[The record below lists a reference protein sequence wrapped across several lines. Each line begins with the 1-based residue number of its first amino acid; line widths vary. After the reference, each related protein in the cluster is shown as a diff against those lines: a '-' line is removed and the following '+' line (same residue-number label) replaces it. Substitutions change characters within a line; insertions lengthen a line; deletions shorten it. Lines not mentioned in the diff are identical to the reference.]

1 MSEKKKPI
9 KRHPALQQFSREHHF
24 GLLLCWKIR
33 EGFRREIEAERMK
46 KYTDWFF
53 QTHLKPH
60 FEAEEKYM
68 FTLLSDEDKLKK
80 RAIKEHRRL
89 ERLFE
94 ENEDVKRSLSLI
106 EEELEQHIRFE
117 ERSLFGEIQKVATEE
132 ELEAIE
138 KMHQELL
145 VDDWEDEFWK

>member
-33 EGFRREIEAERMK
+33 EGFRKEIEPERIK